1 MNLFWLGAGSL
12 VFAGL
17 FFAVYCLY
25 TVFKYTRMIGN
36 IFLSLVY
43 DPSLES
49 LPESARGEAVTILDS
64 SDAEI
69 SALFLEKKD
78 SKKLVIFCH
87 ESGATKES
95 WEKYCFFFP
104 DLGYHVLSLD
114 FKNEAM
120 DLERNSFSQW
130 PTVEDVNLLLTAILW
145 AKKVCPAGTQV
156 ALFGV
161 SKGANIALAASFH
174 EEAVKAIVADGL
186 FSMKEIFRAYIRK
199 WAPVLVKPNFFGDKT
214 PEGLIRLFADL
225 GFDYCQKKFKV
236 NFLEVERLLKKKHA
250 PLLLI
255 YGRQD
260 NYVSAPHQDTLE
272 KINRGPTLEKFLVA
286 DAGHNE
292 AVVKDRE
299 SYERTISEFLAKL

>member
-1 MNLFWLGAGSL
+1 MTLFWLVAGAL
-12 VFAGL
+12 FFMGL
-17 FFAVYCLY
+17 FFTAYSLY
-25 TVFKYTRMIGN
+25 TVLKYTRMIGN

-43 DPSLES
+43 DPSSES
-49 LPESARGEAVTILDS
+49 LPESARGETVTILDS

-95 WEKYCFFFP
+95 WEKYCFFLP
-104 DLGYHVLSLD
+104 ALGYHVLSVD

-120 DLERNSFSQW
+120 DFKRNSFSQW
-130 PTVEDVNLLLTAILW
+130 PTVDDVNRLLTAVRW

-156 ALFGV
+156 TLFGV

-199 WAPVLVKPNFFGDKT
+199 WAPVLVKPNFFGEKT

-225 GFDYCQKKFKV
+225 GFNYCQKKFKV
-236 NFLEVERLLKKKHA
+236 NFLEVERLLKKRHV

-260 NYVSAPHQDTLE
+260 SYVSAPHQDYLE
-272 KINRGPTLEKFLVA
+272 KMNREPELEKFFVA
-286 DAGHNE
+286 NAGHNE

-299 SYERTISEFLAKL
+299 SYERTISEFLEKI

>member
-1 MNLFWLGAGSL
+1 MNLFWPAAALI
-12 VFAGL
+12 FIGL
-17 FFAVYCLY
+17 FFAAYIFY
-25 TVFKYTRMIGN
+25 TVLKYTRMIGN

-43 DPSLES
+43 DPNLGSM
-49 LPESARGEAVTILDS
+49 PESARGETVTILDS

-95 WEKYCFFFP
+95 WEKYCFFLP
-104 DLGYHVLSLD
+104 DLGYHVLSVD
-114 FKNEAM
+114 FKNETM
-120 DLERNSFSQW
+120 GVEKNSFSQW
-130 PTVEDVNLLLTAILW
+130 PTVDDVKRLMTAVRW

-156 ALFGV
+156 ILFGV
-161 SKGANIALAASFH
+161 SKGANIALAASFYDD
-174 EEAVKAIVADGL
+174 AVKGVVADGL
-186 FSMKEIFRAYIRK
+186 FSVKEIFRAYIRK

-214 PEGLIRLFADL
+214 PEGLIRFFADR
-225 GFDYCQKKFKV
+225 GFNYCQKKFKV
-236 NFLEVERLLKKKHA
+236 NFLEVERLLKKRHA

-260 NYVSAPHQDTLE
+260 SYVSARHQDTLE
-272 KINRGPTLEKFLVA
+272 KMNREPTLEKFLVP

-299 SYERTISEFLAKL
+299 SYERTISEFLTKL